1 MNKLSINLFLFII
14 FIVYFPIGV
23 WAIFDSVL
31 ISKNFLSTSFAN
43 VVGLEIISD
52 LGKSEIAGLY
62 GAQYYSRLWCCW
74 GRGSKWVSAWTTS
87 GQTFSWCRPPRPN
100 SSFSPIQVSHL
111 TLGGRR
117 DLDLDAKQVIPHPTV
132 CGVVATPM

>member
-14 FIVYFPIGV
+14 FIVYFPIGI

-62 GAQYYSRLWCCW
+62 GGINLVLGILAFSAIFFNSLKLFIIKVMILITSSIAL
-74 GRGSKWVSAWTTS
+74 GR
-87 GQTFSWCRPPRPN
+87 FI
-100 SSFSPIQVSHL
+100 SSFLPDMPTFLNSYFLFEIIIALWGFFLVK
-111 TLGGRR
+111 TLN
-117 DLDLDAKQVIPHPTV
+117 QST
-132 CGVVATPM
+132 

>member
-62 GAQYYSRLWCCW
+62 GGINLVLGVIAFLAFFYDSLKLFIIKVMVLITSSIAL
-74 GRGSKWVSAWTTS
+74 GR
-87 GQTFSWCRPPRPN
+87 FI
-100 SSFSPIQVSHL
+100 SSFLPEITRHPGVHCPGCL
-111 TLGGRR
+111 LLLLRR
-117 DLDLDAKQVIPHPTV
+117 TR
-132 CGVVATPM
+132 

>member
-14 FIVYFPIGV
+14 FIVYFPIGI

-43 VVGLEIISD
+43 IVGLEIISD

-62 GAQYYSRLWCCW
+62 GGINLVLGIIAFLAFFYDSLKLFIIKVMVLITSSIAL
-74 GRGSKWVSAWTTS
+74 GR
-87 GQTFSWCRPPRPN
+87 FI
-100 SSFSPIQVSHL
+100 SSFLPEM
-111 TLGGRR
+111 
-117 DLDLDAKQVIPHPTV
+117 PTFMNNYFLFEILV
-132 CGVVATPM
+132 AIWGVYLIRSSNKSA

>member
-14 FIVYFPIGV
+14 FIVYFPIGI

-62 GAQYYSRLWCCW
+62 GGINLVLGIIAFLAFFYDSLKLFIIKVMVLITSSIAL
-74 GRGSKWVSAWTTS
+74 GR
-87 GQTFSWCRPPRPN
+87 FI
-100 SSFSPIQVSHL
+100 SSFL
-111 TLGGRR
+111 
-117 DLDLDAKQVIPHPTV
+117 AEMPTFMNNYFLFELLV
-132 CGVVATPM
+132 AIWGVYLIRSLNKSA

>member
-14 FIVYFPIGV
+14 FIVYFPIGI

-62 GAQYYSRLWCCW
+62 GGINLVLGIIAFLAFFYDSLKLFIIKVMVLITSSIAL
-74 GRGSKWVSAWTTS
+74 GR
-87 GQTFSWCRPPRPN
+87 FI
-100 SSFSPIQVSHL
+100 SSFLPDMPTFLNSYFLFEIIIALWGFFLVK
-111 TLGGRR
+111 TLN
-117 DLDLDAKQVIPHPTV
+117 QST
-132 CGVVATPM
+132 